1 MALERGKGLRNEAH
15 LIPVSDLKPQKEKL
29 TLSIDQELKEWV
41 KMYALRSGKT
51 VSQVFEDHIKALKAE
66 KKE

>member
-29 TLSIDQELKEWV
+29 TLSIDRELKEWV
-41 KMYALRSGKT
+41 KIYALRSGQT
-51 VSQVFEDHIKALKAE
+51 VSEVLEKHIESLKNTQ
-66 KKE
+66 K